1 MLFDNFLE
9 AVSFQSIKLILTMSF
24 ILKTL
29 LGSVPPS
36 EIKFALSKRN
46 QNFSRIFSSLI
57 FYISENVLLEKK
69 YTTLVCFRE
78 QKNLWEKI
86 SSEKNCLRNMIT
98 DKKNIFFFVSFFSFL
113 FKF

>member
-9 AVSFQSIKLILTMSF
+9 AVSLQSIRLILPMSF

-46 QNFSRIFSSLI
+46 QNFFKDFFSFDFLYFRERS
-57 FYISENVLLEKK
+57 FRKK
-69 YTTLVCFRE
+69 YTMLVLE
-78 QKNLWEKI
+78 NKKI
-86 SSEKNCLRNMIT
+86 CG
-98 DKKNIFFFVSFFSFL
+98 KKLVPKKIV
-113 FKF
+113 

>member
-69 YTTLVCFRE
+69 YTTLVLE
-78 QKNLWEKI
+78 NKKI
-86 SSEKNCLRNMIT
+86 CG
-98 DKKNIFFFVSFFSFL
+98 KKLVPKKIV
-113 FKF
+113 

>member
-69 YTTLVCFRE
+69 IHNACFRE

-86 SSEKNCLRNMIT
+86 SSEKNCLGNMIT